1 MISEKW
7 LKKYELAK
15 RYYKEHG
22 NLLVPRV
29 YKIEL
34 NNEIIDLGAW
44 INNQRQA
51 YKNRNNRHI
60 SEKKI
65 KLLEEIGMVWSS
77 EKSNDEILKS
87 KWLRKY
93 ELAKKYYEEHGD
105 LLIPFSYVVTFA
117 DEKINLGAW
126 MNTQRL
132 AYKGTS
138 SSKINEE
145 QISKLEQIGMI
156 WDVKT
161 YKDIDK
167 YLEEQYILYEKG
179 MLDEQQ
185 ITKLLKEGIFM
196 YSDLDKTD
204 KLQKA
209 NTLEFY
215 RKKY

>member
-1 MISEKW
+1 M
-7 LKKYELAK
+7 
-15 RYYKEHG
+15 
-22 NLLVPRV
+22 
-29 YKIEL
+29 
-34 NNEIIDLGAW
+34 
-44 INNQRQA
+44 
-51 YKNRNNRHI
+51 
-60 SEKKI
+60 
-65 KLLEEIGMVWSS
+65 
-77 EKSNDEILKS
+77 
-87 KWLRKY
+87 
-93 ELAKKYYEEHGD
+93 
-105 LLIPFSYVVTFA
+105 
-117 DEKINLGAW
+117 
-126 MNTQRL
+126 

-215 RKKY
+215 RMKVNKNGR